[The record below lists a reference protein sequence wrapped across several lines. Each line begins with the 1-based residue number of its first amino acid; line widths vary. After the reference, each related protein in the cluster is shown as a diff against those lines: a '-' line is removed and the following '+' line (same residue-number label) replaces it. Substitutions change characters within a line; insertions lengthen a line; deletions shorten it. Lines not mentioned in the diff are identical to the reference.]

1 MPIEYSLAER
11 GNPGKPSAPKKFY
24 AVARSQG
31 EVSVRDIAGR
41 INQMSTVSTIDVM
54 AVLEAFFQTVP
65 QELADGRIVRFGDF
79 GSFSVSLQGEGAD
92 TEKEF
97 NAALINNVKVVF
109 RPGKLFAQAMQGA
122 ELRKVSTPLP
132 ATQRQAASRK
142 KAG

>member
-11 GNPGKPSAPKKFY
+11 GNPANAQASKRWY

-31 EVSVRDIAGR
+31 ETTVRDIAGR

-65 QELADGRIVRFGDF
+65 DELAAGRIVRFGDF
-79 GSFSVSLQGEGAD
+79 GSFSVSLQSDGAD
-92 TEKEF
+92 SEKEF
-97 NAALINNVKVVF
+97 VVGNINNVKVLF

-122 ELRKVSTPLP
+122 SFRKVSDAP
-132 ATQRQAASRK
+132 APAQRKAAK
-142 KAG
+142 PAK